1 MEYIDYEYYKD
12 DYEGEEVS
20 KEDFPRLVKRAS
32 EAIDQMTNYQIPKIG
47 FDNFAD
53 HVQELIKKA
62 TAAQVEY
69 FETNGL
75 EVNVNGSSEG
85 DNFSVGKF
93 TSKNTNKVSRQSG
106 RFSPAAIGFLSG
118 TGLIRKNGVS
128 MRVI

>member
-1 MEYIDYEYYKD
+1 MEYIDYKYYKK
-12 DYEGEEVS
+12 DYMGEEVS
-20 KEDFPRLVKRAS
+20 EDDFPRLVKRAS
-32 EAIDQMTNYQIPKIG
+32 EAVDQMTNYQIPKIG
-47 FDNFAD
+47 LDNFAD

-75 EVNVNGSSEG
+75 ETNVNGSSEG
-85 DNFSVGKF
+85 SSFSVGKF
-93 TSKNTNKVSRQSG
+93 SVKNESKASRQSG